1 MYDNRRYL
9 FIPASIVEQINFEQV
24 METSAET
31 LRYSVDGTETFVK
44 YDLPNRPDVYNEAY
58 SELTHEEVIEVL
70 ASSKWSNPLNN
81 EITEGNNE

>member
-9 FIPASIVEQINFEQV
+9 IIPASIVEQINFEQV

-44 YDLPNRPDVYNEAY
+44 YNLPHRPDVYNEAY
-58 SELTHEEVIEVL
+58 PELTHEQIQEEL
-70 ASSKWSNPLNN
+70 SSSKWSSPMNN
-81 EITEGNNE
+81 ETTEGNNQ

>member
-9 FIPASIVEQINFEQV
+9 IIPANIVDQINFDQV

-44 YDLPNRPDVYNEAY
+44 YDLPNRPDIYDESY

-70 ASSKWSNPLNN
+70 SSSKWSNPLNN